1 MSLLQDLYKSAKKI
15 LKRISVIP
23 LTFKKSF
30 GNKYLDANFFQ
41 WNIWSNILKVF
52 SIVHILSFIPIVGV
66 LIKLWEA
73 ERIPNSCKRKLV
85 KDKELVKWW
94 QSR

>member
-1 MSLLQDLYKSAKKI
+1 MWCLKDLYINKGNMSLLQDLYKSAKKI

-41 WNIWSNILKVF
+41 
-52 SIVHILSFIPIVGV
+52 
-66 LIKLWEA
+66 
-73 ERIPNSCKRKLV
+73 
-85 KDKELVKWW
+85 
-94 QSR
+94 